1 MTKRVGN
8 VRQNDSRRRN
18 GRTKKPGGPVMRILR
33 GVLVA
38 AAVCAVLVAA
48 FAWVL
53 SLWHAGEGAV
63 TAINQCIKF
72 ISIVAGVYACVGRG
86 GEKGALYGACV
97 GAVYMA
103 LGIAMYVFL
112 SGQQLSVSAY
122 AADLGMGVAAGGL
135 FGMILS
141 NLGTK

>member
-1 MTKRVGN
+1 MMKKTGN
-8 VRQNDSRRRN
+8 IRRGDSRRRS
-18 GRTKKPGGPVMRILR
+18 GRIKKPSGTVMRLAR

-53 SLWHAGEGAV
+53 SLWRASEGAV

-72 ISIVAGVYACVGRG
+72 VSILAGVYACVGRG
-86 GEKGALYGACV
+86 GEKGALHGACV
-97 GAVYMA
+97 GAIYMA

-122 AADLGMGVAAGGL
+122 AAYLGMGVASGGL

-141 NLGTK
+141 NLGAK

>member
-8 VRQNDSRRRN
+8 VRQNDSRRRS

-53 SLWHAGEGAV
+53 SLWRASEGAV

-72 ISIVAGVYACVGRG
+72 ISIASIC
-86 GEKGALYGACV
+86 
-97 GAVYMA
+97 
-103 LGIAMYVFL
+103 
-112 SGQQLSVSAY
+112 S
-122 AADLGMGVAAGGL
+122 
-135 FGMILS
+135 
-141 NLGTK
+141 